1 MTVFGS
7 PSGRIFDYVKTT
19 QLEAKW
25 QQRKLDFIAPETEN
39 NKIQGNNLFKQNDEM
54 IKSTNLN
61 RIVGKMKSGRRLS
74 YDEMEYL
81 RKHDPALYEKA
92 VKIEKEREEH
102 RQALRNCKT
111 KEEARRVQ
119 TTKCHLLQAEAKAV
133 PDSKNGSSPMELEFI
148 SMRMMAMVDE
158 FAEFVKSSEYD
169 DMPNEHELNG
179 EEENKHQRKFKRSK
193 SIQSYEMQI
202 RKISRFQN
210 DNHSEKPSLSKS
222 IEANVYG

>member
-102 RQALRNCKT
+102 RRELRKYKT
-111 KEEARRVQ
+111 KEEARKVQ
-119 TTKCHLLQAEAKAV
+119 TAKCLQLQAEAKAV
-133 PDSKNGSSPMELEFI
+133 RDNKDGSNPTDFEFI
-148 SMRMMAMVDE
+148 SMRMMAMFDE
-158 FAEFVKSSEYD
+158 FAAFVKSSEYN
-169 DMPNEHELNG
+169 DMPNEHELND
-179 EEENKHQRKFKRSK
+179 EEENKHQHKRKFKRSK

-202 RKISRFQN
+202 RSENLLSVPKMARFL
-210 DNHSEKPSLSKS
+210 H
-222 IEANVYG
+222 VYNYKTF